1 MKGLRWLV
9 FLLFVA
15 SGCATMLMDDRTLKA
30 PPGTTPA
37 AAIAM
42 DEGNRLFL
50 ARKWEAARA
59 QYEAAI
65 QAQPSLAEAH
75 YNLAL
80 VLEILEG
87 DDKARP
93 HYMKAA
99 TLAPGHKVIWNSPP
113 LRRHGDVESGTKP
126 SRPLVT
132 PAMGVH

>member
-1 MKGLRWLV
+1 MDGVRVLV
-9 FLLFVA
+9 LLLFLA
-15 SGCATMLMDDRTLKA
+15 TGCAALANPQPTLQP
-30 PPGTTPA
+30 PPGTQPA
-37 AAIAM
+37 AVAAM
-42 DEGNRLFL
+42 EEGNRLFA
-50 ARKWEAARA
+50 ARKWEAART

-65 QAQPSLAEAH
+65 KAQPTLAEAH

-93 HYMKAA
+93 HYMQAA

-113 LRRHGDVESGTKP
+113 LRRHGDIETDTKA